1 MTRFPSELFPS
12 ADETAVYRSIKNA
25 AGYVKG
31 FKNSYLIS
39 KLCKV
44 AGTGKTGRAGA
55 DYGNF
60 NSVTF
65 GLFKLIVN
73 MSHVVVRRKT
83 LKTSDTYAFR
93 LLFRVR
99 TCFRTGF
106 PEDIH
111 VRKLPGVS
119 LLF

>member
-1 MTRFPSELFPS
+1 ME
-12 ADETAVYRSIKNA
+12 
-25 AGYVKG
+25 G

-83 LKTSDTYAFR
+83 LKTSDAYTFALYSAYALAFALGFLRTYTSANCR
-93 LLFRVR
+93 
-99 TCFRTGF
+99 
-106 PEDIH
+106 E
-111 VRKLPGVS
+111 
-119 LLF
+119 